1 MKDLRTKKKIP
12 PPTPLEPK
20 IKLRKDPPCPENSKM
35 SKTGISKRWIETK
48 KNENGKFSITKCVIF
63 NEPTVSTSKKVKKI
77 SKVEKL
83 KIIQKEKFKNYF
95 GKSQSA
101 SDSDK
106 NKPAPGLEPI
116 PKPGDK
122 INLQP
127 IVKKRKFSSE
137 VYESNASPYKLPN
150 LREQPKPKSV
160 STIRKMFEQ
169 GVTEQQHTGKAIIP
183 TNQKQAF
190 SKAAK
195 FTTKKIK

>member
-1 MKDLRTKKKIP
+1 
-12 PPTPLEPK
+12 
-20 IKLRKDPPCPENSKM
+20 M
-35 SKTGISKRWIETK
+35 SQTGISKRWIETK

-83 KIIQKEKFKNYF
+83 KIIQKEKFKF

-101 SDSDK
+101 TDSDK
-106 NKPAPGLEPI
+106 YKPAPGLEPI

-127 IVKKRKFSSE
+127 IVKKRNFSSE
-137 VYESNASPYKLPN
+137 VYESNASPHKLPN

-169 GVTEQQHTGKAIIP
+169 GVTEQPPTGKASIS

-190 SKAAK
+190 YKAAK

>member
-1 MKDLRTKKKIP
+1 
-12 PPTPLEPK
+12 
-20 IKLRKDPPCPENSKM
+20 M